1 MYTKVTIAKGKKTGK
16 KLRYTY
22 LLIIIHVFS
31 RLALNAFDLDV
42 GFNAMLE
49 YTIVDDVARNM
60 FKIDSTT
67 GGIQILQ
74 NLDYEKKS
82 NYSFYVTVSVL
93 FKIINNTTMY

>member
-1 MYTKVTIAKGKKTGK
+1 M
-16 KLRYTY
+16 
-22 LLIIIHVFS
+22 
-31 RLALNAFDLDV
+31 ALNAFDLDV

-93 FKIINNTTMY
+93 FTTINNSTMY